1 MIDYERDYDII
12 KALGGETMLHDER
25 HEKIL
30 NQLTIKHAVKV
41 TSLAKELGISESTI
55 RRDINELH
63 QMGKLKRVF
72 GGAVS
77 ISGDMASG
85 ETDVAARSQINMAE
99 KEQIARYAA
108 TMIDDN
114 DFVFIDAG
122 TTTERMI
129 EYLEKKNVTYVTNGI
144 VHAKK
149 LIQKGFNAYI
159 IGGLL
164 RPSTEAAIGTAAIA
178 SIGRYNFTKCFMGT
192 NGIDIERGF
201 STPDIGEAAVK
212 TEAMKQSYK
221 SFVLADHAKFGV
233 ISSVTFA
240 GLDDACILT
249 DRTPD
254 ARYRQYTIIKEIE
267 HV

>member
-1 MIDYERDYDII
+1 
-12 KALGGETMLHDER
+12 MLQDER

-30 NQLTIKHAVKV
+30 KQLKTQHAVKV

-85 ETDVAARSQINMAE
+85 ETDVAVRSQINIQE

-108 TMIDDN
+108 TMINDN
-114 DFVFIDAG
+114 DFIFIDAG

-149 LIQKGFNAYI
+149 LIQRGFNAYM

-164 RPSTEAAIGTAAIA
+164 RPSTEAAIGTAAID
-178 SIGRYNFTKCFMGT
+178 SIRKYNFTKCFMGT
-192 NGIDIERGF
+192 NGVDIERGF
-201 STPDIGEAAVK
+201 TTPDIGEAAIK
-212 TEAMKQSYK
+212 TEAMKQSYI
-221 SFVLADHAKFGV
+221 SFVLADHAKFGL

-240 GLDDACILT
+240 GLDDACIIT
-249 DRTPD
+249 DRTPEQ
-254 ARYRQYTIIKEIE
+254 QYCQHTVIKEVE
-267 HV
+267 GV